1 MICETGDCGQQEFR
15 DQSGSCVLCKQ
26 CGPGMELSKVT
37 VGCVGQSYA
46 CVFIYTYLLICL
58 DASGLGYGT
67 RDLLLQCENS
77 VVVAYRFSCS
87 AACGILVSRPGI
99 EHGSP
104 ELQGGFSTMNH

>member
-1 MICETGDCGQQEFR
+1 MWDSRTPVF
-15 DQSGSCVLCKQ
+15 
-26 CGPGMELSKVT
+26 
-37 VGCVGQSYA
+37 
-46 CVFIYTYLLICL
+46 FIYIYLLICL
-58 DASGLGYGT
+58 DASGLGCGT

-104 ELQGGFSTMNH
+104 ELQGGKLMVIKGGRQGEIN